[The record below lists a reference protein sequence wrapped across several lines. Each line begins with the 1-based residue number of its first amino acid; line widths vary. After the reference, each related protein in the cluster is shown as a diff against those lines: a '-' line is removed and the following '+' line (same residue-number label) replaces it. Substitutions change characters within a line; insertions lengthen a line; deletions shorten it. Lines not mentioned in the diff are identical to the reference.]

1 MSTIK
6 ANNISPIGSTL
17 TLGGSLAGLTVA
29 GGVTVSGAAYFS
41 SGVTLNSALTVNSS
55 ATFNGAVTFGST
67 MTVTGGVTMS
77 SLTKFSNGI
86 QLGTSTLS
94 NPNGSAPIY
103 GARAWIVFNGF
114 NLSVLNSANCTVAR
128 TTGFATGVYTITFTT
143 AMPSANY
150 VILANNVSYAQ
161 ANQTVGNPQILA
173 ANTTNPVA
181 GDTRY
186 LKSAS
191 SFTII
196 VSNGSARYDLSE
208 IYVAVFA

>member
-1 MSTIK
+1 
-6 ANNISPIGSTL
+6 
-17 TLGGSLAGLTVA
+17 
-29 GGVTVSGAAYFS
+29 
-41 SGVTLNSALTVNSS
+41 
-55 ATFNGAVTFGST
+55 

-94 NPNGSAPIY
+94 NPTGSAPIY

-114 NLSVLNSANCTVAR
+114 NMSILNSANCTVAR
-128 TTGFATGVYTITFTT
+128 TTGFPTGVYTITFTT

-150 VILANNVSYAQ
+150 VILTDCITYRQ
-161 ANQTVGNPQILA
+161 DTHTVKPQIFSS
-173 ANTTNPVA
+173 NINTNPVA

-191 SFTII
+191 SFTIV
-196 VSNGSARYDLSE
+196 VSNTGSARFDLSE

>member
-94 NPNGSAPIY
+94 NPTGSAPIY

-114 NLSVLNSANCTVAR
+114 NGSVSNSANCTVTR
-128 TTGFATGVYTITFTT
+128 VSTGLYTITFTT

-150 VILANNVSYAQ
+150 VILTDCITYRQ
-161 ANQTVGNPQILA
+161 DTHTVKPQIFSS
-173 ANTTNPVA
+173 NINTNPVA

-191 SFTII
+191 SFTIV
-196 VSNGSARYDLSE
+196 VSNTGSARFDLSE

>member
-1 MSTIK
+1 
-6 ANNISPIGSTL
+6 
-17 TLGGSLAGLTVA
+17 
-29 GGVTVSGAAYFS
+29 
-41 SGVTLNSALTVNSS
+41 
-55 ATFNGAVTFGST
+55 
-67 MTVTGGVTMS
+67 MS

-94 NPNGSAPIY
+94 NPTGSAPIY

-114 NLSVLNSANCTVAR
+114 NGSVSNSANCTVTR
-128 TTGFATGVYTITFTT
+128 VSTGLYTITFTT

-150 VILANNVSYAQ
+150 VILANNISYTQ
-161 ANQTVGNPQILA
+161 SDQSKGNPQIYS
-173 ANTTNPVA
+173 ANTAAPVA

-191 SFTII
+191 SFTIV
-196 VSNGSARYDLSE
+196 VSNGPTKFDLSE